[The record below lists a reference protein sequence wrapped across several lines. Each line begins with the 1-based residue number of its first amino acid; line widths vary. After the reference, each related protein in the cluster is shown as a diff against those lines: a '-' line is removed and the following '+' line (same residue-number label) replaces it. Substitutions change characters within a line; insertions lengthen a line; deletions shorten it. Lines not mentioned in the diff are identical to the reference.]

1 MKKTFKMAAFA
12 LCGMA
17 MMSLTACL
25 NGGDEG
31 QEIRYKQISN
41 TERAVIM
48 NAVKGNYTGKLYFR
62 KSHIENKYDSIN
74 VAWTITAD
82 TMLVIDRFPVKAVSG
97 LVQAGTE
104 LQNKI
109 SKADPAEVKMKVQL
123 PSYLLEDY
131 YTKGY
136 YLANPIAGEPID
148 VRCDDTNGKLTFANH
163 IETGNIQ
170 TQRLSQLLEQN
181 NGKQVIRLLIE
192 RITLDNQTYEIKM
205 PFYLKGDKQ

>member
-48 NAVKGNYTGKLYFR
+48 NAVKGNYTGKFYFI

-82 TMLVIDRFPVKAVSG
+82 TMLVINRFPVKAVSG

-136 YLANPIAGEPID
+136 YLANPIAGEPI
-148 VRCDDTNGKLTFANH
+148 
-163 IETGNIQ
+163 ETGNFQ

-181 NGKQVIRLLIE
+181 NGKQVVRLLIE